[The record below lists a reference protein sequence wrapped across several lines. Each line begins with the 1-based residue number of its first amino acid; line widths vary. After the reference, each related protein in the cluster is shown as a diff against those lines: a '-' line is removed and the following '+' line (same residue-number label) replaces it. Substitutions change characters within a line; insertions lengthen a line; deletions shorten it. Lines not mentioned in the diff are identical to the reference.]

1 MTCDSSGYSK
11 WQSRVMYFYYKK
23 WQREP
28 GGEEMGGFTRVLHT
42 GKEDELMGEIPT
54 FVVNPLPPQQQ
65 TVPRG
70 ILRVSFT
77 CNSGSGLIFNL
88 PSPIPCPS
96 LAISFPYLARS
107 LPIPCPSLAHPFPI
121 PCPSLSH
128 PLPIPCPSLSHPLP
142 IPCPSLGHVTWQ
154 DYVVLN
160 RPYAFVQ
167 WIQQATFPEDYV
179 WMAEPDHL
187 ILRPIPNLSVG
198 DMPSAFPFHYIE
210 PAKNKAALH
219 RWFPPEKGP
228 INKIDPIGNSPV
240 IIHKHLLRRLAPLWH
255 NVTLEMKSDPV
266 ADKAFGW
273 VLEMY
278 GYATSAALLGIQHTL
293 HRMWMIQPP
302 WDTEPGDSYLI
313 HYTYGCDFALNGTMT
328 PGVVGP
334 WHFDKRD
341 FNTAP
346 PRNLSLPPK
355 GAAPSV

>member
-1 MTCDSSGYSK
+1 
-11 WQSRVMYFYYKK
+11 MYFYYKK

-65 TVPRG
+65 TVPRAMDG
-70 ILRVSFT
+70 WQRWQSQTIRFFAPLTALPPVSLF
-77 CNSGSGLIFNL
+77 L
-88 PSPIPCPS
+88 P
-96 LAISFPYLARS
+96 
-107 LPIPCPSLAHPFPI
+107 H
-121 PCPSLSH
+121 LSH
-128 PLPIPCPSLSHPLP
+128 PLTALPTSHTHSQLSPPLHPVPSPHASPLYP
-142 IPCPSLGHVTWQ
+142 PHS
-154 DYVVLN
+154 
-160 RPYAFVQ
+160 
-167 WIQQATFPEDYV
+167 YV